1 MEGSWAATRSA
12 WSFGEKMKPYG
23 PNGYPDD
30 WEIICIGTSVQGVPA
45 ANLIPIFSPVKNRY
59 IIDVKTRPPR

>member
-1 MEGSWAATRSA
+1 
-12 WSFGEKMKPYG
+12 MKPYG